1 LVDALTAPPF
11 SPDLRMRNEF
21 LKKTAAVFAEK
32 YWQTAGIELSTTQRR
47 ATPVVYMCER
57 CTRRRDGRGRTRAS
71 YQELWFARS
80 G

>member
-1 LVDALTAPPF
+1 LVDALAALPF
-11 SPDLRMRNEF
+11 SGLANAQRVRD
-21 LKKTAAVFAEK
+21 KTAAVFAQK
-32 YWQTAGIELSTTQRR
+32 YRHTAGIEFIDDEKDSY
-47 ATPVVYMCER
+47 PVVYMCER